1 MCMWVDVHLDISD
14 GVVRR
19 SVEEGSVRRLLQF
32 VMGLKIEFMRPF

>member
-14 GVVRR
+14 VVVRQ